1 MSKHITRVLIWS
13 GWFRL
18 SHLFIGGSVLVL
30 LATGSL
36 ISHSPFYA
44 ALVLDL
50 HHYAS
55 GFLTTGLLIRFALM
69 IKGQPQERF
78 GNLIPKPSELR
89 SIREMLRFYLL
100 FGKAPLP
107 KWYAQNPFW
116 KPIYLAFYMILSLQV
131 ISGLMIADDAHLMG
145 FYMPSVHLFWSNILL
160 ALSLAHII
168 NVIWLEYEGR
178 NNDISAIIHGEK
190 TFISEAPRHSNKAE
204 SPLTF
209 TPMKTST
216 SNDKS
221 K

>member
-1 MSKHITRVLIWS
+1 
-13 GWFRL
+13 
-18 SHLFIGGSVLVL
+18 
-30 LATGSL
+30 
-36 ISHSPFYA
+36 
-44 ALVLDL
+44 
-50 HHYAS
+50 
-55 GFLTTGLLIRFALM
+55 M

-78 GNLIPKPSELR
+78 ENLIPKPSELR

-107 KWYAQNPFW
+107 KWYAQNPLW

-131 ISGLMIADDAHLMG
+131 MSGLMMSDDTHLLG